1 MEKLTINNIINSYDK
16 MDSYPLVTRN
26 LLVKWKNIKNKTDP
40 LSCSNKN
47 DQIYLILGE
56 FPITFETV
64 IDANI
69 LVEAQNKYISQRNL
83 KSFISPVN
91 QKEIDEY
98 TTFITMIN
106 TITTSSKRFKKQ
118 NEDEAIEEEL
128 KEVLQQVVRF
138 KQVVMPEKEEE
149 EETISCCMPW
159 SNTKSTNEQYIFYNS
174 MDDNNKKA
182 MDVWTASGVDAA
194 VKHMVTR
201 PDGTARSY
209 SEMRMLYG

>member
-40 LSCSNKN
+40 LSCSDKN

-56 FPITFETV
+56 VPITFETV

-69 LVEAQNKYISQRNL
+69 LQEAQNKYISKRNL
-83 KSFISPVN
+83 ESFTSAIN
-91 QKEIDEY
+91 AKEIDEY

-106 TITTSSKRFKKQ
+106 TITSKKSFEKK
-118 NEDEAIEEEL
+118 DENKDIEEL
-128 KEVLQQVVRF
+128 KNTLKQVVQF
-138 KQVVMPEKEEE
+138 KQVIMPEKEEE
-149 EETISCCMPW
+149 EETVSCCMPW
-159 SNTKSTNEQYIFYNS
+159 SNTKNTNEEYMFYNS

-209 SEMRMLYG
+209 SEMRMMYG

>member
-26 LLVKWKNIKNKTDP
+26 LLVKLKNIKKNTNP
-40 LSCSNKN
+40 LSCSNNN

-56 FPITFETV
+56 LPITFETV

-69 LVEAQNKYISQRNL
+69 LQEAQNKYISQRDL
-83 KSFISPVN
+83 KYFTSAINV
-91 QKEIDEY
+91 KEIDEY

-106 TITTSSKRFKKQ
+106 TITTSKKTF
-118 NEDEAIEEEL
+118 EKKDENKDIEEL
-128 KEVLQQVVRF
+128 KNTLQQVVRF
-138 KQVVMPEKEEE
+138 KQVVMPEKEE

-201 PDGTARSY
+201 PDGTSRSY
-209 SEMRMLYG
+209 SEMRMMYG

>member
-26 LLVKWKNIKNKTDP
+26 LLVKLKNIKKNTDP
-40 LSCSNKN
+40 FSCSNNN

-56 FPITFETV
+56 LPITFETV

-69 LVEAQNKYISQRNL
+69 LQEAQNKYISQRDL
-83 KSFISPVN
+83 KSFTSAINV
-91 QKEIDEY
+91 KEIDEY

-106 TITTSSKRFKKQ
+106 TITTSKKTF
-118 NEDEAIEEEL
+118 EKKDENKDIEEL
-128 KEVLQQVVRF
+128 KNTLQQVVQF
-138 KQVVMPEKEEE
+138 KQVVMPEEEE

-159 SNTKSTNEQYIFYNS
+159 SNTKNTNEQYMFYNS

>member
-1 MEKLTINNIINSYDK
+1 MENLTINNIIKKYDK
-16 MDSYPLVTRN
+16 MDSYPLAIRN
-26 LLVKWKNIKNKTDP
+26 LLVKWKNIQRNTNP
-40 LSCSNKN
+40 LSCSDKN

-56 FPITFETV
+56 YPITFETV

-69 LVEAQNKYISQRNL
+69 LIQAQNKYISQRNL
-83 KSFISPVN
+83 QSFISEVN

-106 TITTSSKRFKKQ
+106 TITTSSRRFKKQ
-118 NEDEAIEEEL
+118 NEDEKIEEEL
-128 KEVLQQVVRF
+128 KEALEQVVQF

-159 SNTKSTNEQYIFYNS
+159 LNTKSTNEQYIFYNS

-182 MDVWTASGVDAA
+182 ADVWAASGVNAA
-194 VKHMVTR
+194 IKHMVTR
-201 PDGTARSY
+201 PDGTTRSY
-209 SEMRMLYG
+209 SEMRAMYG

>member
-40 LSCSNKN
+40 LCCSNKN

-69 LVEAQNKYISQRNL
+69 LIEAQNKYISQRNL

-118 NEDEAIEEEL
+118 NEDETIEEEL
-128 KEVLQQVVRF
+128 KEALQQVVHF

-149 EETISCCMPW
+149 QETISCCMPW

-209 SEMRMLYG
+209 SEMRMMYG